1 MDLRTVLSLSY
12 LILFMTIPQFIHCQT
27 SNPEVAVII
36 GGTNKSHD
44 FRDVEVYSY
53 LNHFKQNCLNGKYP
67 RLPDFPIP
75 IVGASSVYVPQ
86 KGIYVCGG
94 VKDNLEPH
102 KDCYRYDPRE
112 DNE

>member
-1 MDLRTVLSLSY
+1 MDARKILSLSY
-12 LILFMTIPQFIHCQT
+12 LILFMIKPQFIHCQT
-27 SNPEVAVII
+27 VNPEVAVII

-53 LNHFKQNCLNGKYP
+53 LNHFKQNCPNGEYP

-75 IVGASSVYVPQ
+75 IVGASSVYVPH

-94 VKDNLEPH
+94 VKDNLEPQ